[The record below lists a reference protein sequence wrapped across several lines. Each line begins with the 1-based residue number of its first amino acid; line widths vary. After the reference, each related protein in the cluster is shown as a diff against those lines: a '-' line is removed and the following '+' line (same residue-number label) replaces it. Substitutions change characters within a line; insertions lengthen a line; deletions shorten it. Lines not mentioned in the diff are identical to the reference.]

1 VSQPDVLIVGL
12 SHRTASLDVREAAA
26 FPDEQID
33 EVNRRLRGLSGI
45 DEAAVVCTCNR
56 VEVVS
61 STRQAPEV
69 AAAGIADFLR
79 QSHAVPGTDL
89 APHLYQY
96 WGREA
101 VRHLFRVASSLDS
114 MVIGE
119 PQILGQLKQFYARA
133 AGAGT
138 TGTVLHRWF
147 HKAFSVAKRV
157 RSETGI
163 AGRAVSVSSAA
174 VELASRIFDQLTGKT
189 AMLIGTGK
197 MGALAARH
205 LLASGVGT
213 LIATNRTFERAVEVA
228 REFHATPV
236 PFEQFPKYLPMAD
249 IVIGCAAA
257 GEFVLNEAQVQ
268 EARRERKGRPMF
280 CIDLS
285 VPRSFDPRINDLD
298 NVYLY
303 DIDDLSTVAAENL
316 GERAREAE
324 KAEAIVVEEVESFY
338 RWLGHLEVVPTIVAL
353 RDKVDAI
360 RRAELQKTLNQ
371 LKDLGPRERELLDV
385 MTTAIV
391 NKILHAPI
399 ARLKQQD
406 RRTETFYLDAARR
419 LFDLEEPEDS

>member
-1 VSQPDVLIVGL
+1 MSQPDVLIVGL
-12 SHRTASLDVREAAA
+12 SHHTASLDVREAVA
-26 FPDEQID
+26 FADDQID
-33 EVNRRLRGLSGI
+33 DVNRQLRDLDGV

-56 VEVVS
+56 VEVVT
-61 STRQAPEV
+61 STRKGPPV
-69 AAAGIADFLR
+69 AEQIADFLR
-79 QSHAVPGTDL
+79 RAQAGPGGDL
-89 APHLYQY
+89 SAHLYNY
-96 WGREA
+96 WGRDA

-114 MVIGE
+114 MVVGE

-138 TGTVLHRWF
+138 TGAVLHRWF

-157 RSETGI
+157 RTETGI

-174 VELASRIFDQLTGKT
+174 VELATDIFDHLAGKT

-197 MGALAARH
+197 MGELAARH
-205 LLASGVGT
+205 LMANGVGN

-228 REFHATPV
+228 REFTATPV
-236 PFEQFPKYLPMAD
+236 PFDQFPKYLPMAD

-257 GEFVLNEAQVQ
+257 PNYVLGVAQMQ

-285 VPRSFDPRINDLD
+285 VPRSFDPAINDLD

-303 DIDDLSTVAAENL
+303 DVDDLSKVAADNL

-324 KAEAIVVEEVESFY
+324 KAETIVVEEVEAFV

-353 RDKVDAI
+353 RGKVDGI

-371 LKDLGPRERELLDV
+371 LKDLGPREREALEV
-385 MTTAIV
+385 MTTALV
-391 NKILHAPI
+391 NKILHTPI

-406 RRTETFYLDAARR
+406 RQAETFYVDAVRI
-419 LFDLEEPEDS
+419 LFNLEEPDDS

>member
-1 VSQPDVLIVGL
+1 MSQPDVLIVGL
-12 SHRTASLDVREAAA
+12 SHRTASLDVREGVA
-26 FPDEQID
+26 FAEDQID
-33 EVNRRLRGLSGI
+33 EVNRQLRALDGV

-61 STRQAPEV
+61 TTRHGAPV
-69 AAAGIADFLR
+69 ADQIAEFLR
-79 QSHAVPGTDL
+79 RSQSGPGADL
-89 APHLYQY
+89 SAHLYNY

-114 MVIGE
+114 MVVGE
-119 PQILGQLKQFYARA
+119 PQILGQLKQSYARA

-138 TGTVLHRWF
+138 TGAVLHRWF

-157 RSETGI
+157 RTETGI

-174 VELASRIFDQLTGKT
+174 VELATDIFDHLAGKT

-197 MGALAARH
+197 MGELAARH
-205 LLASGVGT
+205 LMANGVGN

-228 REFHATPV
+228 REFNATPV
-236 PFEQFPKYLPMAD
+236 PFDQFPKYLPMAD
-249 IVIGCAAA
+249 IVIGSAAA
-257 GEFVLNEAQVQ
+257 PVYVLGEAQVQ
-268 EARRERKGRPMF
+268 EALRERKGRPIF

-285 VPRSFDPRINDLD
+285 VPRSFDPAINDLD

-303 DIDDLSTVAAENL
+303 DIDDLSKVAEGNL

-324 KAEAIVVEEVESFY
+324 KAETIVVEEVESFY
-338 RWLGHLEVVPTIVAL
+338 RWLGHLEVVPTIIAL
-353 RDKVDAI
+353 RDKVDTI
-360 RRAELQKTLNQ
+360 RRGELQKTLNQ

-385 MTTAIV
+385 MTTALV

-406 RRTETFYLDAARR
+406 RQAETFYVDAVRM
-419 LFDLEEPEDS
+419 LFDLEEPDDS